1 VTLELPAAQ
10 PADDMGRVTAAE
22 AMDAGPSVSVI
33 ATVVTMNGVVV
44 QLGERPDGSL
54 VLSPNGNRM
63 PLCFDRYQRAA
74 VMAALRDQEG
84 GS

>member
-1 VTLELPAAQ
+1 MTLELSAAQ
-10 PADDMGRVTAAE
+10 PADESIRMSPAE
-22 AMDAGPSVSVI
+22 AMDAGPAVSVI

-54 VLSPNGNRM
+54 VLSPSGNRM